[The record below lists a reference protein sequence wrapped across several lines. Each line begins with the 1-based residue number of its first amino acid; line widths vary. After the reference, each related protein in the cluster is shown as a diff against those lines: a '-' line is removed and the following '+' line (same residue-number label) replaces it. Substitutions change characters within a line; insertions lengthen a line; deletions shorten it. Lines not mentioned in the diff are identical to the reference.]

1 MAKSCNQKLK
11 ILYLMQILSEQT
23 DEANPIMMPQILD
36 ALEANGIT
44 AERKSIYDDIET
56 LRTIGMDIVKRSEK
70 PVGYYVGK
78 RKFELAE
85 LKLLVDAVQSSK
97 FITVKKSEELI
108 KKLEGLTSRYEARQ
122 LQRQVFVTNRIKTM
136 NESIYYNVDR
146 IHNAILDN
154 VKITFQY
161 FNWTIEKKMELRKN
175 GDRYCISPWLLTWND
190 ENYYLIGYDEEAET
204 IKHYRVDKMLAIEL
218 TEEKRIG
225 GEAFQAAN
233 AAEYAK
239 KTFGMFHGTEKSV
252 KIRFENSLSGVLI
265 DRFGKDIPIRKEDE
279 THSIAR
285 MEVAVSKQFYG
296 WLSGLGT
303 GIQILEPEEVKQEY
317 IGFLQELLGQY
328 Q

>member
-1 MAKSCNQKLK
+1 MAKTCNQKLK

-175 GDRYCISPWLLTWND
+175 GDRYYISPWLLTWND